1 MSSTVLIIE
10 DDPHATELVRLYLA
24 NDGHQV
30 LSAATG
36 PEGLARARESHPDLV
51 VLDLMLPGLDGLEIC
66 RELRAESDVPIVML
80 TARVE
85 EDDLLAGLGNGAD
98 DYVTKPFRPRE
109 LAARVKALLRRAGR
123 EDSFNCLPP
132 APGGGE
138 LAHGPIRINPRL
150 QSAHV
155 EDKQLSLTP
164 TEYRLLLLFLREPGR
179 VFSREQIIDRALGQD
194 FDGYDRTVDTHI
206 YSLRRKL
213 EAPLRGVRHIH
224 TIYGMGYRLGDA

>member
-1 MSSTVLIIE
+1 MTLSSTVLIIE
-10 DDPHATELVRLYLA
+10 DDPHTTELVRLYLA
-24 NDGHQV
+24 NDGHEV

-36 PEGLARARESHPDLV
+36 TEGLARARESQPDLV

-109 LAARVKALLRRAGR
+109 LAARVKAVLRRTGR
-123 EDSFNCLPP
+123 EEGE
-132 APGGGE
+132 GGGE
-138 LAHGPIRINPRL
+138 LVYGPIRINPRL
-150 QSAHV
+150 QSAYV

-213 EAPLRGVRHIH
+213 EAPLNGLRYIH

>member
-10 DDPHATELVRLYLA
+10 DDPHTTELVRLYLA
-24 NDGHQV
+24 NDGHEV

-51 VLDLMLPGLDGLEIC
+51 VLDLMLPGLDGQEIC

-109 LAARVKALLRRAGR
+109 LAARVKAVLRRTGR
-123 EDSFNCLPP
+123 ED
-132 APGGGE
+132 AEGGE
-138 LAHGPIRINPRL
+138 LAHGPIRINPRM
-150 QSAHV
+150 QSAYV

-213 EAPLRGVRHIH
+213 EAPLNGARYIH

>member
-10 DDPHATELVRLYLA
+10 DDPHTTELVRLYLA
-24 NDGHQV
+24 NDGHNV
-30 LSAATG
+30 LWAATG
-36 PEGLARARESHPDLV
+36 PEGLARARESRPDLV

-109 LAARVKALLRRAGR
+109 LAARVKAVLRRTGR
-123 EDSFNCLPP
+123 DDAE
-132 APGGGE
+132 AGGE
-138 LAHGPIRINPRL
+138 LAYGPIRINPRM
-150 QSAHV
+150 QTAYV

-213 EAPLRGVRHIH
+213 EAPLNGLRYIH

>member
-1 MSSTVLIIE
+1 LSSTVLIIE
-10 DDPHATELVRLYLA
+10 DDPHTTELVRLYLA
-24 NDGHQV
+24 NDGHEV
-30 LSAATG
+30 VSAATG
-36 PEGLARARESHPDLV
+36 PEGLARAREASPDLV

-109 LAARVKALLRRAGR
+109 LAARVQAVLRRCGR
-123 EDSFNCLPP
+123 DDGEVGSGEP
-132 APGGGE
+132 AY
-138 LAHGPIRINPRL
+138 GPIRINPRM
-150 QSAHV
+150 QTAHAAG
-155 EDKQLSLTP
+155 KQVSLTP

-194 FDGYDRTVDTHI
+194 FDGFDRTVDTHI

-213 EAPLRGVRHIH
+213 EAPLKGVRYIH

>member
-10 DDPHATELVRLYLA
+10 DDPHTTELVRLYLA
-24 NDGHQV
+24 HDGHEV

-36 PEGLARARESHPDLV
+36 PEGLARAREARPDLV
-51 VLDLMLPGLDGLEIC
+51 VLDLMLPGLDGQTIC

-109 LAARVKALLRRAGR
+109 LAARVKAVLRRTGR
-123 EDSFNCLPP
+123 EDLE
-132 APGGGE
+132 GGGE
-138 LAHGPIRINPRL
+138 LAHGPIRINPRM
-150 QSAHV
+150 QTAYV
-155 EDKQLSLTP
+155 DGQQVSLTP

-179 VFSREQIIDRALGQD
+179 VFSREQIIDRVLGQD
-194 FDGYDRTVDTHI
+194 FDGFDRTVDTHV

-213 EAPLRGVRHIH
+213 ETPLKGVRYIH

>member
-10 DDPHATELVRLYLA
+10 DDPHTTELVRLYLA
-24 NDGHQV
+24 NDGHEV

-36 PEGLARARESHPDLV
+36 PDGLARAREARPDLV

-109 LAARVKALLRRAGR
+109 LAARVRAVLRRTGR
-123 EDSFNCLPP
+123 EDVD
-132 APGGGE
+132 GGGE
-138 LAHGPIRINPRL
+138 LSYGPISINPRM
-150 QSAHV
+150 QAAYV
-155 EDKQLSLTP
+155 EDKQVSLTP

-213 EAPLRGVRHIH
+213 EAPLNGVRYIH

>member
-10 DDPHATELVRLYLA
+10 DDPHTTELVRLYLA
-24 NDGHQV
+24 HDGHEV

-36 PEGLARARESHPDLV
+36 PEGLARAREARPDLV
-51 VLDLMLPGLDGLEIC
+51 VLDLMLPGLDGQAIC
-66 RELRAESDVPIVML
+66 RELRAESDVPIVIL

-109 LAARVKALLRRAGR
+109 LAARVKAVLRRTGR
-123 EDSFNCLPP
+123 EDLD
-132 APGGGE
+132 GGTGE
-138 LAHGPIRINPRL
+138 PAHGPIRINPRM
-150 QSAHV
+150 QTAYV
-155 EDKQLSLTP
+155 EDKQVALTP

-194 FDGYDRTVDTHI
+194 FDGFDRTVDTHV

-213 EAPLRGVRHIH
+213 EAPLKGVRYIH

>member
-10 DDPHATELVRLYLA
+10 DDPHTTELVRLYLA
-24 NDGHQV
+24 HDGHQV

-36 PEGLARARESHPDLV
+36 PEGLAQARTSDPDLV

-85 EDDLLAGLGNGAD
+85 EDDMLAGLGFGAD

-109 LAARVKALLRRAGR
+109 LAARVQAVLRRSGRQDSAGGKG
-123 EDSFNCLPP
+123 D
-132 APGGGE
+132 
-138 LAHGPIRINPRL
+138 LAFGSIRVNVRDRSVLADDTPV
-150 QSAHV
+150 A
-155 EDKQLSLTP
+155 LTP
-164 TEYRLLLLFLREPGR
+164 TEYRILVLLLREPGR
-179 VFSREQIIDRALGQD
+179 IFSREQIIDRVFGQD
-194 FDGYDRTVDTHI
+194 FDGFDRTVDTHI

-213 EAPLRGVRHIH
+213 EKPLNGVRHIH
-224 TIYGMGYRLGDA
+224 TIYGMGYKLGAS

>member
-10 DDPHATELVRLYLA
+10 DDPHTTELVRLYLA
-24 NDGHQV
+24 NDGHEV

-36 PEGLARARESHPDLV
+36 PEGLARAREARPDLV

-85 EDDLLAGLGNGAD
+85 EDDLLSGLGSGAD

-109 LAARVKALLRRAGR
+109 LAARVKAVLRRTGR
-123 EDSFNCLPP
+123 EDSFNFLPP
-132 APGGGE
+132 SSGGE
-138 LAHGPIRINPRL
+138 LAHGPIRINPRM
-150 QSAHV
+150 QATYV
-155 EDKQLSLTP
+155 EDKQVSLTP

-194 FDGYDRTVDTHI
+194 FDGFDRTVDTHV

-213 EAPLRGVRHIH
+213 EAPLKGVRYIH

>member
-10 DDPHATELVRLYLA
+10 DDPHTTELVRLYLSH
-24 NDGHQV
+24 DGHEV

-36 PEGLARARESHPDLV
+36 PEGLAAARQASPDLV
-51 VLDLMLPGLDGLEIC
+51 VLDLMLPGLDGLSIC
-66 RELRAESDVPIVML
+66 RQLRAESDVPIVML

-85 EDDLLAGLGNGAD
+85 EDDMLAGLGFGAD

-109 LAARVKALLRRAGR
+109 LAARVKAVLRRSGRDDSAGGGSELAYGLLRLNQRM
-123 EDSFNCLPP
+123 
-132 APGGGE
+132 
-138 LAHGPIRINPRL
+138 
-150 QSAHV
+150 QTVHV
-155 EDKQLSLTP
+155 GDGQVSLTP

-179 VFSREQIIDRALGQD
+179 IFSREQIIDRVFGED
-194 FDGYDRTVDTHI
+194 FDGFDRTVDTHI

-213 EAPLRGVRHIH
+213 ERPLDGARYIH

>member
-1 MSSTVLIIE
+1 LSSTVLIIE
-10 DDPHATELVRLYLA
+10 DDPHTTELVRLYLA
-24 NDGHQV
+24 NDGHEV
-30 LSAATG
+30 LSASTG
-36 PEGLARARESHPDLV
+36 PEGLARAREVRPALV

-85 EDDLLAGLGNGAD
+85 EEDLLSGLGSGAD

-109 LAARVKALLRRAGR
+109 LAARVKAVLRRTGR
-123 EDSFNCLPP
+123 ED
-132 APGGGE
+132 AEGGSE
-138 LAHGPIRINPRL
+138 LAHGPIRINPRM
-150 QSAHV
+150 QTAYV
-155 EDKQLSLTP
+155 EDRPVSLTP

-194 FDGYDRTVDTHI
+194 FDGFDRTVDTHV

-213 EAPLRGVRHIH
+213 EAPLKGVRYIH